1 MKLEGIIPALIT
13 PLNTDGKTV
22 NERSARALI
31 EFLLKQ
37 GADGFYVLGSTGE
50 GLVLDEQERMRMLE
64 ITVDQVGGRK
74 PVICHTAAINF
85 SEAVRLSKHAEK
97 AGAAAISAIPPLFFH
112 YTEADIYSYYKS
124 LAGSTRLPFIMYNH
138 PSANGGMCAEAVAKL
153 FEIDNITG
161 VKWTVNNYYELMR
174 LKDMTHGEMNIIN
187 GPDEMLIAGLAAGA
201 DAGIGTTYNVML
213 PQFLEIY
220 SCFKQGN
227 IDKAR
232 EIQLQ
237 VNRVI
242 TCMLRHEVIPAT
254 KHMCTMMGFAA
265 GDGTYPLRSLQKN
278 GSAELEADLQA
289 AGWPFKTMNHR
300 A

>member
-13 PLNTDGKTV
+13 PLNEDGKTV
-22 NERSARALI
+22 NERSARALT

-50 GLVLDEQERMRMLE
+50 GLVLDETERMRMLE
-64 ITVDQVGGRK
+64 ITVDQVDGRK
-74 PVICHTAAINF
+74 PVVCHTASMNF
-85 SEAVRLSKHAEK
+85 REAVRLSKHAEK
-97 AGAAAISAIPPLFFH
+97 VGAAAISAIPPLFFH
-112 YTEADIYSYYKS
+112 YTDEDIYSYYKS
-124 LAGSTRLPFIMYNH
+124 LAGSTDLSFIMYNH
-138 PSANGGMCAEAVAKL
+138 PSANGGMRAEAVAKL
-153 FEIDNITG
+153 FKIDNITG

-174 LKDMTHGEMNIIN
+174 LKDLTHGEMNIIN

-227 IDKAR
+227 MDQAR
-232 EIQLQ
+232 AIQLQ

-242 TCMLRHEVIPAT
+242 TCMLKHEVIPAT
-254 KHMCTMMGFAA
+254 KHMCTMMGFPA
-265 GDGTYPLRSLQKN
+265 GDGTYPLRSLQEN
-278 GSAELEADLQA
+278 GSMELEQELKTC
-289 AGWPFKTMNHR
+289 GWPFSTTPLCK
-300 A
+300 